1 MTTTPFDC
9 VQSKREAQKRIAEQ
23 LATLS
28 REEQVA
34 FFRHE
39 AATGELG
46 EWWQRLRETRSSS
59 PELDAE

>member
-1 MTTTPFDC
+1 

-34 FFRHE
+34 FFRYE

-46 EWWQRLRETRSSS
+46 EWWQRLRETRTSS
-59 PELDAE
+59 PETDAE